1 MIITSF
7 EADGFRNLKNV
18 KFHPHPSL
26 TVLFGK
32 NAQGKTNIL
41 EGIWLCTG
49 ERSFRSAKDRELIAI
64 DRDYFNIGLDF
75 EDRQRQQ
82 NISYSAA
89 RGEYKNKNIK
99 LNGVDVK
106 TPSGLFGSLNCVIF
120 TPEDLFLSKG
130 SPEVRRHFMDTAIAQ
145 IKLSYRNVVDK
156 YKRLIEQRNA
166 QLKVIAAG
174 KATCES
180 IEMWDIQ
187 LSQMGAYISVLRYA
201 YCKGL
206 NRVASALYNQI
217 SGGTESLR
225 IEYGSTIY
233 DNLEGRTDYKNELGY
248 EYYKKLEDSRNDDVK
263 AGFTQIGIQR
273 DDINCY
279 INGLYAKD
287 YASQGQHRSVAL
299 CLKLAQA
306 YILQEETHDF
316 PCILLDDVLSELDFS
331 RQCFVMNKI
340 HDMQVIL
347 TCCDENVLRNID
359 TDGKFIRVDNGHVSL
374 LRRY

>member
-1 MIITSF
+1 MVINSF

-18 KFHPHPSL
+18 RLKLHPGL
-26 TVLFGK
+26 NVLCGK

-49 ERSFRSAKDRELIAI
+49 ERSFRNAKDKELFAI
-64 DRDYFNIGLDF
+64 DKDGFRLGLEF
-75 EDRQRQQ
+75 TDRQRKQD
-82 NISYSAA
+82 ISYTAA

-106 TPSGLFGSLNCVIF
+106 TPSGLFGSLNCVVF

-130 SPEVRRHFMDTAIAQ
+130 SPEVRRQFEDLAIAQ
-145 IKLSYRNVVDK
+145 IKVSYRKVVDQ
-156 YKRLIEQRNA
+156 YKRLLEQRNA

-180 IEMWDIQ
+180 IEMWDVQ
-187 LSQMGAYISVLRYA
+187 LAHMGAYISVLRYN
-201 YCKGL
+201 YCKSL
-206 NRVASALYNQI
+206 DRVASALYNQI
-217 SGGTESLR
+217 SGGSESLR

-233 DNLEGRTDYKNELGY
+233 EDLEGRTDYNTNLAFDYY
-248 EYYKKLEDSRNDDVK
+248 EKLDHTRNDDVR

-273 DDINCY
+273 DDIHCY

-299 CLKLAQA
+299 CMKLAQA

-331 RQCFVMNKI
+331 RQCFVMNRI
-340 HDMQVIL
+340 HDMQVII
-347 TCCDENVLRNID
+347 TCCDENIMRNI
-359 TDGKFIRVDNGHVSL
+359 KSNGYFY
-374 LRRY
+374 RIENGRAFWMR